1 MPLIM
6 YPFTGMTG
14 KVAGTLAIPT
24 VMPRLERMGH
34 SGSTFSMLVLAVW
47 PPTTKPVMPL
57 SSGGTLVAKVVKTFG
72 QLGSELVLSLPKV
85 PLSRTFFRFG
95 ICPRLTQGCMMSHSA
110 PFTAKTMTFG
120 CDGLASVAD
129 LASSAKASGKA
140 TKSVTRATLRRF
152 SIRPLLHELKSGC
165 LENYNSCERRY
176 RAIAVVRGKEKRP
189 PEGGLPLNE
198 RRFLLD
204 RDDGR
209 IYLRRRTRRQ
219 GGELD
224 LAALGPSSGALRLR

>member
-24 VMPRLERMGH
+24 VMPRLERMDH

-72 QLGSELVLSLPKV
+72 QFGSEMVLSLPKV
-85 PLSRTFFRFG
+85 PLSRTFLRFG
-95 ICPRLTQGCMMSHSA
+95 IWPWISKGRRMSHSA

-120 CDGLASVAD
+120 CDGLAACAG
-129 LASSAKASGKA
+129 LASSARARGRANKNA
-140 TKSVTRATLRRF
+140 TKATLRRF
-152 SIRPLLHELKSGC
+152 SIRPLLHELKSSC
-165 LENYNSCERRY
+165 LENYNSCERRC
-176 RAIAVVRGKEKRP
+176 RAIGVVRGKEKRP

-198 RRFLLD
+198 RCFLLD

-209 IYLRRRTRRQ
+209 IYLRR
-219 GGELD
+219 
-224 LAALGPSSGALRLR
+224 